1 MQAREAKQ
9 TIVIAEGAHSVSAL
23 LSQLNKLKQVY
34 SNSDNTYS
42 EQRYFADWSNHIEE
56 SICNSFTDDAIHLRL
71 YTEEEA
77 FKAVAGPRK
86 FDMALGNKDWGDAA
100 RTE

>member
-23 LSQLNKLKQVY
+23 LNQLNKLRQVY

-42 EQRYFADWSNHIEE
+42 EQRYFADWSNHTEE
-56 SICNSFTDDAIHLRL
+56 SICNSFTEDAIHLRL

-86 FDMALGNKDWGDAA
+86 FVMVLGNKDWGDTA